1 MKYKEYHINL
11 NHLTAGERF
20 GYPDTFT
27 EYSKV
32 VVSML
37 NMKNY
42 FLSEDDLIK
51 EHEDDPAVQSH
62 IDNNEKGMAA
72 VSASF
77 PDRFVYAGKR
87 PKKRG
92 LKELTPAFFD
102 LWMDYNITVDDFH
115 YDLFF
120 TYQLRQTDLLEID
133 DLLNYFLENHPGDN
147 KTDFIRFLKLTLR
160 KHSKKLLQ
168 PEQLETINEW
178 IADKEKEAS
187 LSGIPEMKIKGKIK
201 RDREDSV
208 TKLNQEQT
216 ALLIHFLQA
225 GKIILKDEYLNNKE
239 AGHAFSILTGYSAD
253 SLRQNLSRMELER
266 ISTKKNIDMIANIF
280 THLQLLI
287 DKAGKD
293 KK

>member
-1 MKYKEYHINL
+1 MKYEEYHINL

-27 EYSKV
+27 EYSKA

-37 NMKNY
+37 SIKNH
-42 FLSEDDLIK
+42 FLFEDDLMEEYK
-51 EHEDDPAVQSH
+51 DDDAVQSH
-62 IDNNEKGMAA
+62 INNGEKGMVAVAA
-72 VSASF
+72 AF
-77 PDRFVYAGKR
+77 PDRFIYAGKR
-87 PKKRG
+87 PKKKG
-92 LKELTPAFFD
+92 AKEFTPAFFD
-102 LWMDYNITVDDFH
+102 LWMDYEITVDHFH

-120 TYQLRQTDLLEID
+120 TYQLRQTDLLKID
-133 DLLNYFLENHPGDN
+133 DLLNSFLENYSGDN

-168 PEQLETINEW
+168 PEQTETINEW
-178 IADKEKEAS
+178 IAEKEKEAS
-187 LSGIPEMKIKGKIK
+187 LSGMPEMKIKGKIK
-201 RDREDSV
+201 REREDNV

-239 AGHAFSILTGYSAD
+239 AGQAFSILTGYSAD
-253 SLRQNLSRMELER
+253 SLRQNLSKMELQR
-266 ISTKKNIDMIANIF
+266 ISTKKNVDIIANIL